1 MIKDIFSADELS
13 GFYHQTFWDIRK
25 KLNRRDFEKSGC
37 VIYGAGNQGR
47 LVASSLRDAGIKPIC
62 FIDQNP
68 LLCGKKIDGMMVCQP
83 SELDNY
89 ASSYIVI
96 SSCHIRSILTN
107 NKFLMDKK
115 VVLWSALSDFCSV
128 LPILPDKPEDILENT
143 ETEEV
148 YYLLEDEISRKIFHD
163 FIKFQLNF
171 SEELFH
177 GEKSNGYF
185 PNDINL
191 NYKVFID
198 AGAADGD
205 TLRSWLKVVK
215 TLLKKELYYYA
226 FEPNLFL
233 FHKMSTYV
241 STIEDKIKSKIKLYN
256 LAIGEN
262 DTLCKISNIGKSSS
276 IEGNINKNSHQD
288 TDKNS
293 DIIRIMRLDSLSL
306 KRTPTFI
313 KADIEGSEMSL
324 LKGSKNTIHSIGSD
338 LAISVYHKYDDIWKV
353 PLLIKQINKN
363 YRFYLRH
370 ATQSLD
376 DVILFATC
384 KRDEK

>member
-1 MIKDIFSADELS
+1 
-13 GFYHQTFWDIRK
+13 
-25 KLNRRDFEKSGC
+25 
-37 VIYGAGNQGR
+37 
-47 LVASSLRDAGIKPIC
+47 
-62 FIDQNP
+62 
-68 LLCGKKIDGMMVCQP
+68 
-83 SELDNY
+83 
-89 ASSYIVI
+89 
-96 SSCHIRSILTN
+96 
-107 NKFLMDKK
+107 
-115 VVLWSALSDFCSV
+115 
-128 LPILPDKPEDILENT
+128 
-143 ETEEV
+143 
-148 YYLLEDEISRKIFHD
+148 
-163 FIKFQLNF
+163 
-171 SEELFH
+171 
-177 GEKSNGYF
+177 
-185 PNDINL
+185 
-191 NYKVFID
+191 
-198 AGAADGD
+198 
-205 TLRSWLKVVK
+205 
-215 TLLKKELYYYA
+215 
-226 FEPNLFL
+226 
-233 FHKMSTYV
+233 MSTYV